1 MSRRV
6 GVKRGRKDETN
17 WFKPIKHSKILNRCC
32 KRCHAATMI
41 SAVTATASR
50 SLRLC
55 RHASSALPTYVAAI
69 DQGTSSSRVV
79 LYDTATL
86 MPAAAGQTP
95 LSITTPQV
103 GWAQMDAN
111 TILASVETCA
121 AAALA
126 EAGATAA
133 QVVGVGITNQRET
146 TVVWDRNTGEPL
158 HDAVLWLD
166 TRTRETVADLV
177 EAPGV
182 GGVDGLRG
190 VCGLP
195 LSTYFTGVKLRW
207 LIDNVPDVREG
218 LENGTALVGTVDSW
232 LIWKLTGGAQVR
244 GVGGGGWRGGLCVD
258 ERRRGWRVEGREG
271 RGWRVKGSMWMWGKE
286 KVFV

>member
-1 MSRRV
+1 
-6 GVKRGRKDETN
+6 
-17 WFKPIKHSKILNRCC
+17 
-32 KRCHAATMI
+32 MI
-41 SAVTATASR
+41 SAITASTATR

-95 LSITTPQV
+95 LSITTPQA

-166 TRTRETVADLV
+166 TRTRETVAGLV

-218 LENGTALVGTVDSW
+218 LEKGTALVGTVDSW

-244 GVGGGGWRGGLCVD
+244 RGVGGRRGEEGEGGGWKESGEGG
-258 ERRRGWRVEGREG
+258 GW
-271 RGWRVKGSMWMWGKE
+271 KGSTCWKE
-286 KVFV
+286 RLYVCEWW